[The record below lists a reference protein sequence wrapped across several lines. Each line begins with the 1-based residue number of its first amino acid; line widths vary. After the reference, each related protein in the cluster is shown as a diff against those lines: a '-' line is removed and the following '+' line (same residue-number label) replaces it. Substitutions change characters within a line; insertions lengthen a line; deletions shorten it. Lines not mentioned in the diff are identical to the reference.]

1 MFDEGTLILQY
12 DKYSRIYMSFD
23 GSWSVSSSIQANK
36 PSQQSS
42 NKSSSSQAEGR
53 PKPPSALR

>member
-1 MFDEGTLILQY
+1 MAGNPNQLEI
-12 DKYSRIYMSFD
+12 SRICLSFD

-42 NKSSSSQAEGR
+42 NKISSSQVERR